1 MDSLTLLRSLS
12 EVVDDPD
19 EAVLARGRAA
29 LFERIR
35 QETDAPLLPKR
46 RAVLP
51 RRLMLAAVGAGAV
64 ATVLVGVNVL
74 GAGSG
79 GASPAAAAVLQEA
92 AARAIQTT
100 DPVLA
105 PGQFLMVTT
114 SAVSLVS
121 SDTAAS
127 YLVLHRDRL
136 YIPADTA
143 DEWVWDRPVP
153 ELYETFSPASE
164 EAAAVDFAR
173 RAAEGR
179 DVGELLRAAG
189 GRFYG
194 GEQFSQMTEFTS
206 LPRDPGKLLE
216 RIYVLIGST
225 GPSREGEA
233 LVFIADALRRGTIPA
248 ELRAALFEAAA
259 KIPGV
264 TITDEQVT
272 FEGATGVAIG
282 RVESTTGTRQEIL
295 IDPDTGQLIGE
306 RTVLLEPR
314 GDLPAGPLSTTS
326 VETSVVDQAPAG
338 GTPNGAL
345 EGCTVFGNGQ
355 FQC

>member
-1 MDSLTLLRSLS
+1 MDSLTLLRGLS
-12 EVVDDPD
+12 GTVNDPD

-29 LFERIR
+29 LFERI
-35 QETDAPLLPKR
+35 QHETDAPPLPKR

-51 RRLMLAAVGAGAV
+51 RRLLLAAVGAGTV

-79 GASPAAAAVLQEA
+79 GASSAAAAVLQEA
-92 AARAIQTT
+92 ATRAIQTS

-121 SDTAAS
+121 SDSAAS

-143 DEWVWDRPVP
+143 DEWVWDRPAA
-153 ELYETFSPASE
+153 ELYETFSPESE
-164 EAAAVDFAR
+164 QAAAADFAR
-173 RAAEGR
+173 SSAEGR
-179 DVGELLRAAG
+179 DEGELLRATG

-194 GEQFSQMTEFTS
+194 SDQLSQMTEFTT
-206 LPRDPGKLLE
+206 LPRDPDKLLE
-216 RIYVLIGST
+216 RIYALIGST

-233 LVFIADALRRGTIPA
+233 LVFIADALRGGTVPA

-264 TITDEQVT
+264 TITDKQVT

-314 GDLPAGPLSTTS
+314 GDLPAGPISTTS
-326 VETSVVDQAPAG
+326 VTTSVVDQAPTG

-345 EGCTVFGNGQ
+345 EGCTDFGNGQ